1 MLPQLLWDVG
11 DPNVFVAANSSSELW
26 AYLFTQQSV
35 SGPKLELL
43 CKTVLL
49 KGHTPVVLAGGRL
62 SMRMKSGAIDGWMLE
77 SHKPLYEQGSS
88 GKQLAKRWAATCCC
102 SFPLFAA
109 GRTWPANQPLL
120 IIPNVCDAH

>member
-1 MLPQLLWDVG
+1 
-11 DPNVFVAANSSSELW
+11 VAANSNSELW

-35 SGPKLELL
+35 SGQKLDLL
-43 CKTVLL
+43 CKTTLL

-88 GKQLAKRWAATCCC
+88 AKQLQKRWACGWLQCCAVHC
-102 SFPLFAA
+102 SSVLQ
-109 GRTWPANQPLL
+109 R
-120 IIPNVCDAH
+120 VCDRRADVG